1 MGLVMD
7 GRIIIVSNRLPCT
20 VTASDGQLQF
30 TESVGGLA
38 TGLRSFLETDAG
50 NGERRNNYLWVGWP
64 GSTIPDDLR
73 GEAAARLLA
82 EYHSHAVF
90 LSQEEIEKFYQ
101 GFCNKTIWPL
111 FHYFSSFAE
120 YTADSWKQY
129 VNVNREFCKALEGL
143 IQKDDQI
150 WIHDYHLML
159 LPQMLRER
167 FPGQNIGF
175 FLHIPFPN
183 FEIFRLLPSGWRR
196 DILLGLLAAD
206 LIGFHTFD
214 YMQDFLRCVLRI
226 LGIESNLGRLI
237 VGERMVRVESL
248 PMGIHFGRFHEAAAN
263 PEIQSERSALQSPLG
278 DVKIILSIDRLDY
291 SKGIIHR
298 LLGFETLLDTT
309 PELCGK
315 VTLLVVLVPS
325 RVGVDQYDLM
335 KKNIEELIGK
345 INGKFGTTGWTPI
358 IYQYRSLSFPTLV
371 AMYAM
376 SDVALVTPLRDGMNL
391 IAKEYLASRRDDTGV
406 LILSEMAGAAKE
418 LGEAIIVNPNNREEI
433 AESLKQALAMPV
445 EEQRRRNQIMRGRLA
460 RYNVI
465 RWANDFLDLLSSSR
479 QADRVFFGKLMNE
492 PTRRQLLHAYAGAQ
506 RKLLLLDY
514 DGTLVGFHRRPASAR
529 PGKDVL
535 ALLHDLGSDS
545 TNETVLIS
553 GRTKGTLEEW
563 FGALPVSLVGEHG
576 AWIRPRGGDWTLAR
590 PLSNDWKSNILPL
603 LERYVDRLPGSL
615 IEEKDYAIAYHFR
628 AADQEHARLAAQ
640 ELVDDLISF
649 TANIDVQV
657 LQGNKV
663 IEVRAGGVNKG
674 LAAQH
679 WLQNS
684 SYDFVLA
691 IGDDWTDEDLFG
703 ALPDGAFS
711 LHVGTQR
718 TRARHVLRNPAEVL
732 DLLRSL
738 PSPGTRS

>member
-1 MGLVMD
+1 MTQ

-30 TESVGGLA
+30 SESVGGLA
-38 TGLRSFLETDAG
+38 TGLRSFLNTGSG
-50 NGERRNNYLWVGWP
+50 NGNYLWVGWP

-73 GEAAARLLA
+73 GLAASRLLA
-82 EYHSHAVF
+82 EHHSHPVF
-90 LSQEEIEKFYQ
+90 LSQEEIEKFYH

-120 YTADSWKQY
+120 FNAESWKQY
-129 VNVNREFCKALEGL
+129 VSVNSEFCRALEGL
-143 IQKDDQI
+143 IQKDDLI

-167 FPGQNIGF
+167 FPGLSIGF

-183 FEIFRLLPSGWRR
+183 YELFRLLPSGWRR
-196 DILLGLLAAD
+196 ELLLGLVASD
-206 LIGFHTFD
+206 LIAFHTFD

-237 VGERMVRVESL
+237 IGERLVRVETL
-248 PMGIHFGRFHEAAAN
+248 PMGIHFDRFQDAAAK
-263 PEIQSERSALQSPLG
+263 PEILSEREALKSPLG
-278 DVKIILSIDRLDY
+278 EVKIVLSIDRLDY

-298 LLGFETLLDTT
+298 LLGFETLLDST
-309 PELCGK
+309 PELRGK
-315 VTLLVVLVPS
+315 VTLIVVIVPS

-358 IYQYRSLSFPTLV
+358 IYQYKSLSFPTLV

-391 IAKEYLASRRDDTGV
+391 IAKEYLASRRDDSGV
-406 LILSEMAGAAKE
+406 LIISEMAGAAKE
-418 LGEAIIVNPNNREEI
+418 LGEAIIINPNNREEI
-433 AESLKQALAMPV
+433 AEALRQALTMPAD
-445 EEQRRRNQIMRGRLA
+445 EQRRRNQIMRRRLS
-460 RYNVI
+460 RYNVV
-465 RWANDFLDLLSSSR
+465 RWANDFLELLSGAR
-479 QADRVFFGKLMNE
+479 QTDRVFFGKLLNE

-506 RKLLLLDY
+506 RRLLLLDY
-514 DGTLVGFHRRPASAR
+514 DGTLVGFHRRPSNAK

-535 ALLHDLGSDS
+535 ALLQSLGNDPS
-545 TNETVLIS
+545 NETVLIS
-553 GRTKGTLEEW
+553 GRTRGTLDEW
-563 FGALPVSLVGEHG
+563 FGELPLSLVGEHG
-576 AWIRPRGGDWTLAR
+576 AWIRSRGGEWTLAR
-590 PLSNDWKSNILPL
+590 PLANDWKTNILPL
-603 LERYVDRLPGSL
+603 LERYVDRLPGSS
-615 IEEKDYAIAYHFR
+615 IEEKDYAVAYHFR
-628 AADQEHARLAAQ
+628 AADQEHARVAAQ
-640 ELVDDLISF
+640 ELVDDLITF

-663 IEVRAGGVNKG
+663 VEVRAGGVNKG
-674 LAAQH
+674 IAAQR
-679 WLQNS
+679 WLQKS
-684 SYDFVLA
+684 THDFVLA

-703 ALPDGAFS
+703 ALPEGAFT

-718 TRARHVLRNPAEVL
+718 TRARHVLRNPTEVL

-738 PSPGTRS
+738 PAPPMSG